1 MIDELFYSKN
11 EFVLGIYFHRNCF
24 KYLTS
29 INFKLTIGELNDH
42 WNLYLKIFGGMSF
55 AKAHLGIGA
64 YSAGTDIKISA
75 GLVTADRMNKGPL
88 VRAWALIY

>member
-1 MIDELFYSKN
+1 
-11 EFVLGIYFHRNCF
+11 
-24 KYLTS
+24 
-29 INFKLTIGELNDH
+29 
-42 WNLYLKIFGGMSF
+42 MSF